1 MAKANKYLLSL
12 DGGGV
17 RELATVIF
25 LAKLEKALGE
35 PLYKKFDFFIG
46 TSAGAITAM
55 ALSIAKMGG
64 DNLLD
69 LWSEETFERILDSS
83 LWDSKLGLMQI
94 NPKYDGKGKE
104 QVLTEYF
111 GNLKLGDASGD
122 LAIVSYDIEERKP
135 LLLTSYGNG
144 NILAIDAGHASSA
157 APIYYPTARVGNR
170 YLIDG
175 GIVANNPVL
184 HGYAEVKKLYPDSN
198 VKILSVGTG
207 LNKRPL
213 KGKASQKWGLIG
225 WLMHDLFGL
234 MLESS
239 LDHEIATEIIGKDY
253 IRVNSP
259 LGKVNRRLDDNNK
272 SNLNNIRKMGEAW
285 WQEFGD
291 SALDLLN

>member
-1 MAKANKYLLSL
+1 MANKYLLSL

-17 RELATVIF
+17 RELATVTF

-225 WLMHDLFGL
+225 WLMHDLFGH

>member
-1 MAKANKYLLSL
+1 MANKYLLSL

-17 RELATVIF
+17 RELATVTF
-25 LAKLEKALGE
+25 LANLEKALGE

-55 ALSIAKMGG
+55 ALSIAKMNG
-64 DNLLD
+64 DNLLE

-94 NPKYDGKGKE
+94 DPKYDGKGKT

-122 LAIVSYDIEERKP
+122 LAITSYDIEERKP
-135 LLLTSYGNG
+135 LLLTSYGNA
-144 NILAIDAGHASSA
+144 NISAIDAGHASSA

-184 HGYAEVKKLYPDSN
+184 HGYAEVKKLYPNSN

-259 LGKVNRRLDDNNK
+259 LGKVNRRLDDNNQR
-272 SNLNNIRKMGEAW
+272 NLDNIRKMGESW

-291 SALDLLN
+291 SVLDLLN

>member
-1 MAKANKYLLSL
+1 MNHKYLLSL

-17 RELATVIF
+17 RELATVTF
-25 LAKLEKALGE
+25 LANLEKALGE
-35 PLYKKFDFFIG
+35 PLYEKFDFFIG

-55 ALSIAKMGG
+55 ALSIAKMKG
-64 DNLLD
+64 DSLLE
-69 LWSEETFERILDSS
+69 LWSEKTFERILDSS

-104 QVLTEYF
+104 QVLNEYF

-135 LLLTSYGNG
+135 LLLTSYGNS
-144 NILAIDAGHASSA
+144 NISAIDAGHASSA

-253 IRVNSP
+253 IRVNSA

-272 SNLNNIRKMGEAW
+272 KNLNNIRKMGEAW

-291 SALDLLN
+291 SVLDLLS

>member
-1 MAKANKYLLSL
+1 MANKYLLSL

-25 LAKLEKALGE
+25 LARLEKALGE

-135 LLLTSYGNG
+135 LLLTSYGNA
-144 NILAIDAGHASSA
+144 NISAIDAGHASSA
-157 APIYYPTARVGNR
+157 APIYYPTARIGSR

-184 HGYAEVKKLYPDSN
+184 HGYAEVKKLYPNSN

>member
-1 MAKANKYLLSL
+1 MENKYLLSL

-17 RELATVIF
+17 RELAAAVF
-25 LAKLEKALGE
+25 LSKLEKALGE
-35 PLYKKFDFFIG
+35 PIYKKFDFFIG

-55 ALSIAKMGG
+55 ALTIAKMSG

-69 LWSEETFERILDSS
+69 FWSEKNFERILDST

-94 NPKYDGKGKE
+94 NPKYDGEGKK
-104 QVLTEYF
+104 QVLSEYF
-111 GNLKLGDASGD
+111 GKLKLGDAQGD

-135 LLLTSYGNG
+135 FLLTSYGDPD
-144 NILAIDAGHASSA
+144 ISVIDAGNASSA

-184 HGYAEVKKLYPDSN
+184 HGYAEVKKRNPDHN
-198 VKILSVGTG
+198 IKILSVGTG
-207 LNKRPL
+207 LNKKPL

-225 WLMHDLFGL
+225 WLRHDLFGL

-239 LDHEIATEIIGKDY
+239 LDHEIAEEIIGKDY
-253 IRVNSP
+253 LRVNSP
-259 LGKVNRRLDDNNK
+259 LHKVNRRLDDNNEK
-272 SNLNNIRKMGEAW
+272 NIEKIRQMGISW
-285 WQEFGD
+285 WDKFGD
-291 SALDLLN
+291 SALKLLS

>member
-1 MAKANKYLLSL
+1 MANKYLLSL

-17 RELATVIF
+17 RELATVTF

-55 ALSIAKMGG
+55 ALSIAKMNG

-69 LWSEETFERILDSS
+69 LWSEKTFEKILDSS

-104 QVLTEYF
+104 QVLSEYF

-122 LAIVSYDIEERKP
+122 LAIVSYDIEERRP
-135 LLLTSYGNG
+135 LLLTSYGNS
-144 NILAIDAGHASSA
+144 NISAIDAGHASSA

-184 HGYAEVKKLYPDSN
+184 HGYAEVKKLYPNSN

-272 SNLNNIRKMGEAW
+272 RNLNNIRKMGEAW
-285 WQEFGD
+285 WLEFGD

>member
-1 MAKANKYLLSL
+1 MANKYLLSL

-17 RELATVIF
+17 RELATVTF
-25 LAKLEKALGE
+25 LANLEKALGE

-135 LLLTSYGNG
+135 LLLTSYGNA
-144 NILAIDAGHASSA
+144 NISAIDAGHASSA
-157 APIYYPTARVGNR
+157 APIYYPTAKVGSR

>member
-1 MAKANKYLLSL
+1 MTYKYLLSL

>member
-1 MAKANKYLLSL
+1 VTNKYLLSL

-69 LWSEETFERILDSS
+69 LWSDETFERILDSS

-94 NPKYDGKGKE
+94 NPKYDGKGKK
-104 QVLTEYF
+104 QVLTECF

-207 LNKRPL
+207 LNKKPL

-285 WQEFGD
+285 WQEFGE
-291 SALDLLN
+291 SALDLLK

>member
-1 MAKANKYLLSL
+1 MANKYLLSL

-17 RELATVIF
+17 RELATVTF
-25 LAKLEKALGE
+25 LANLEKALGE

-55 ALSIAKMGG
+55 ALSIAKMKG
-64 DNLLD
+64 DNLLE
-69 LWSEETFERILDSS
+69 LWSDETFERILDSS

-94 NPKYDGKGKE
+94 NPKYDGKGKT

-122 LAIVSYDIEERKP
+122 LAVTSYDIEERKP
-135 LLLTSYGNG
+135 LLLTSYGNA
-144 NILAIDAGHASSA
+144 NISAIDAGHASSA

-184 HGYAEVKKLYPDSN
+184 HGYAEVKKLYPNSN

-259 LGKVNRRLDDNNK
+259 LGKVNRRLDDNNQR
-272 SNLNNIRKMGEAW
+272 NLDNIRKMGESW

-291 SALDLLN
+291 SVLDLLN

>member
-291 SALDLLN
+291 SALNLLN

>member
-1 MAKANKYLLSL
+1 MTNKYLLSL

-17 RELATVIF
+17 RELATVTF
-25 LAKLEKALGE
+25 LANLEKALGE

-55 ALSIAKMGG
+55 ALSIAKMNG
-64 DNLLD
+64 DNLLE

-94 NPKYDGKGKE
+94 NPKYDGKGKT

-135 LLLTSYGNG
+135 LLLTSYGNA
-144 NILAIDAGHASSA
+144 NISAIDAGHASSA

-184 HGYAEVKKLYPDSN
+184 HGYAEVKKLYPNSN

-259 LGKVNRRLDDNNK
+259 LGKVNRRLDDNNER
-272 SNLNNIRKMGEAW
+272 NLDNIRKMGESW

-291 SALDLLN
+291 SVLDLLN

>member
-1 MAKANKYLLSL
+1 MANKYLLSL

-25 LAKLEKALGE
+25 LARLEKALGE

-207 LNKRPL
+207 LNKKPL

-272 SNLNNIRKMGEAW
+272 RNLNNIRKMGEAW

-291 SALDLLN
+291 SALDLLK

>member
-1 MAKANKYLLSL
+1 MANKYLLSL

-25 LAKLEKALGE
+25 LARLEKALGE

-104 QVLTEYF
+104 QVLAEYF

>member
-1 MAKANKYLLSL
+1 MANKYLLSL

-17 RELATVIF
+17 RELATVTF
-25 LAKLEKALGE
+25 LANLEKALGE

-55 ALSIAKMGG
+55 ALSIAKMNG
-64 DNLLD
+64 DNLLE

-94 NPKYDGKGKE
+94 NPKYDGKGKT

-111 GNLKLGDASGD
+111 GSLKLGDASGD

-135 LLLTSYGNG
+135 LLLTSYGNA
-144 NILAIDAGHASSA
+144 NISAIDAGHASSA

-184 HGYAEVKKLYPDSN
+184 HGYAEVKKLYPNSN

-272 SNLNNIRKMGEAW
+272 RNLDNIRKMGESW

>member
-1 MAKANKYLLSL
+1 MANKYLLSL

-17 RELATVIF
+17 RELATVTF

-35 PLYKKFDFFIG
+35 PLHKKFDFFIG

-207 LNKRPL
+207 LNKKPL

>member
-1 MAKANKYLLSL
+1 MANKYLLSL

-17 RELATVIF
+17 RELATDTF
-25 LAKLEKALGE
+25 LANLEKALGE

-55 ALSIAKMGG
+55 AMSIAKMNG
-64 DNLLD
+64 DNLLE

-94 NPKYDGKGKE
+94 NPKYDGKGKT

-122 LAIVSYDIEERKP
+122 LAVTSYDIEERKP
-135 LLLTSYGNG
+135 LLLTSYGNA
-144 NILAIDAGHASSA
+144 NISAIDAGHASSA

-175 GIVANNPVL
+175 GIVANNPVV
-184 HGYAEVKKLYPDSN
+184 HGYAEVKKLYPNSN

-272 SNLNNIRKMGEAW
+272 RNLDNIRKMGESW

-291 SALDLLN
+291 SVLDLLN

>member
-1 MAKANKYLLSL
+1 MNNKYLLSL

-17 RELATVIF
+17 RELATVTF
-25 LAKLEKALGE
+25 LANLEKALGE

-55 ALSIAKMGG
+55 ALSIAKMNG
-64 DNLLD
+64 DNLLE
-69 LWSEETFERILDSS
+69 LWSDKTFERILDSS

-94 NPKYDGKGKE
+94 NPKYDGKGKT
-104 QVLTEYF
+104 QVLSEYF

-135 LLLTSYGNG
+135 LLLTSYGNS
-144 NILAIDAGHASSA
+144 NISAIDAGHASSA

-184 HGYAEVKKLYPDSN
+184 HGYAEVKKLYPNSN

-272 SNLNNIRKMGEAW
+272 RNLDNIKEMGESW

-291 SALDLLN
+291 PVLDLLN

>member
-1 MAKANKYLLSL
+1 MANKYLLSL

-17 RELATVIF
+17 RELATVTF
-25 LAKLEKALGE
+25 LANLEKALGE

-55 ALSIAKMGG
+55 ALSIAKMNG
-64 DNLLD
+64 DNLLE

-94 NPKYDGKGKE
+94 NPKYDGKGKT

-122 LAIVSYDIEERKP
+122 LAITSYDIEERKP
-135 LLLTSYGNG
+135 LLLTSYGNS
-144 NILAIDAGHASSA
+144 NISAIDAGHASSA

-184 HGYAEVKKLYPDSN
+184 HGYAEVKKLYPNSN
-198 VKILSVGTG
+198 IKILSVGTG

-253 IRVNSP
+253 IRDNSP

-272 SNLNNIRKMGEAW
+272 RNLDNIRKMGESW

-291 SALDLLN
+291 SVLDLLN

>member
-1 MAKANKYLLSL
+1 MANKYLLSL

-17 RELATVIF
+17 RELATVTF
-25 LAKLEKALGE
+25 LANLEKALGE

-55 ALSIAKMGG
+55 ALSIAKMNG
-64 DNLLD
+64 DNLLE

-94 NPKYDGKGKE
+94 NPKYDGKGKT

-135 LLLTSYGNG
+135 LLLTSYGNA
-144 NILAIDAGHASSA
+144 NISAIDAGHASSA

-184 HGYAEVKKLYPDSN
+184 HGYAEVRKLYPNSN

-259 LGKVNRRLDDNNK
+259 LGKVNRRLDDNNQR
-272 SNLNNIRKMGEAW
+272 NLENIRKMGESW

-291 SALDLLN
+291 SVLDLLN

>member
-1 MAKANKYLLSL
+1 MTNKYLLSL

-291 SALDLLN
+291 SALDLLK

>member
-1 MAKANKYLLSL
+1 MANKYLLSL

-17 RELATVIF
+17 RELATVTF
-25 LAKLEKALGE
+25 LANLEKALGE

-55 ALSIAKMGG
+55 ALSIAKMNG
-64 DNLLD
+64 DNLLE
-69 LWSEETFERILDSS
+69 LWSDETFERILDSS

-94 NPKYDGKGKE
+94 NPKYDGKGKT

-122 LAIVSYDIEERKP
+122 LAITSYDIEERKP
-135 LLLTSYGNG
+135 LLLTSYGNA
-144 NILAIDAGHASSA
+144 NISAIDAGHASSA

-184 HGYAEVKKLYPDSN
+184 HGYAEVKKLYPNSN

-272 SNLNNIRKMGEAW
+272 RNLDNIKKMGESW

-291 SALDLLN
+291 SVLDLLN

>member
-1 MAKANKYLLSL
+1 MTNKYLLSL

-17 RELATVIF
+17 RELATVTF
-25 LAKLEKALGE
+25 LANLEKALGE

-55 ALSIAKMGG
+55 ALSIAKMNG
-64 DNLLD
+64 DNLLE

-94 NPKYDGKGKE
+94 NPKYDGKGKT

-122 LAIVSYDIEERKP
+122 LAITSYDIEERKP
-135 LLLTSYGNG
+135 LLLTSYGNA
-144 NILAIDAGHASSA
+144 NISAIDAGHASSA

-184 HGYAEVKKLYPDSN
+184 HGYAEVKKLYPNNN

-272 SNLNNIRKMGEAW
+272 QNLDNIRKMGESW

-291 SALDLLN
+291 SVLDLLN

>member
-1 MAKANKYLLSL
+1 MNHKYLLSL

-17 RELATVIF
+17 RELATVTF
-25 LAKLEKALGE
+25 LANLEKALGE
-35 PLYKKFDFFIG
+35 PLYEKFDFFIG

-55 ALSIAKMGG
+55 ALSIAKLNG
-64 DNLLD
+64 DSLLE
-69 LWSEETFERILDSS
+69 LWSEKTFERILDSS

-104 QVLTEYF
+104 QVLNEYF

-135 LLLTSYGNG
+135 LLLTSYGNS
-144 NILAIDAGHASSA
+144 NISAIDAGHASSA

-213 KGKASQKWGLIG
+213 KGKASQNWGLIG

-272 SNLNNIRKMGEAW
+272 RNLNNIRKMGEAW

>member
-1 MAKANKYLLSL
+1 MANKYLLSL

-25 LAKLEKALGE
+25 LARLEKALGE

-69 LWSEETFERILDSS
+69 LWSDETFERILDSS

-285 WQEFGD
+285 GQEFGD
-291 SALDLLN
+291 SALDLLK

>member
-1 MAKANKYLLSL
+1 MENKYLLSL

-17 RELATVIF
+17 RELAAAVF
-25 LAKLEKALGE
+25 LSKLEKALGE
-35 PLYKKFDFFIG
+35 PIYKKFDFFIG

-55 ALSIAKMGG
+55 ALSIAKMSG

-69 LWSEETFERILDSS
+69 FWSEKNFERIPDST

-94 NPKYDGKGKE
+94 NPKYDGEGKK
-104 QVLTEYF
+104 QVLNEYF
-111 GNLKLGDASGD
+111 GKLKLGDAQSD

-135 LLLTSYGNG
+135 FLLTSYGDPD
-144 NILAIDAGHASSA
+144 ISVIDAGNASSA

-184 HGYAEVKKLYPDSN
+184 HGYAEVKKRNPDHN
-198 VKILSVGTG
+198 IKILSVGTG
-207 LNKRPL
+207 LNKKPL

-225 WLMHDLFGL
+225 WLRHDLFGL

-239 LDHEIATEIIGKDY
+239 LDHEIAEEIIGKDY
-253 IRVNSP
+253 LRVNSP
-259 LGKVNRRLDDNNK
+259 LHKVNRRLDDNNK
-272 SNLNNIRKMGEAW
+272 KNIEKIRQMGISW
-285 WQEFGD
+285 WDKFGD
-291 SALDLLN
+291 SALKLLS

>member
-1 MAKANKYLLSL
+1 MNKYLLSL

-17 RELATVIF
+17 RELATVTF
-25 LAKLEKALGE
+25 LAHLEKALGE

-55 ALSIAKMGG
+55 ALSIARMNG
-64 DNLLD
+64 DNLLE
-69 LWSEETFERILDSS
+69 LWSEKTFKRILNSS

-104 QVLTEYF
+104 QVLSEYF
-111 GNLKLGDASGD
+111 GDLKLGDASGD
-122 LAIVSYDIEERKP
+122 LAIVSYDIENRKP
-135 LLLTSYGNG
+135 LLLTSYGDS
-144 NILAIDAGHASSA
+144 NISAIDAGHASSA

-184 HGYAEVKKLYPDSN
+184 HGYAEVKKLYPNSN

-239 LDHEIATEIIGKDY
+239 LDHEIATEIVGKDY

-272 SNLNNIRKMGEAW
+272 RNLTNIREMGEVW
-285 WQEFGD
+285 WQEFGE
-291 SALDLLN
+291 SALYLLS

>member
-1 MAKANKYLLSL
+1 MRNKYLLSL

-17 RELATVIF
+17 RELATVVF
-25 LAKLEKALGE
+25 LANLEKALGK

-55 ALSIAKMGG
+55 ALSIAKMTGE
-64 DNLLD
+64 NLLE
-69 LWSEETFERILDSS
+69 LWSEKTFERILNSS

-104 QVLTEYF
+104 QVLSEYF

-122 LAIVSYDIEERKP
+122 LAIVSYDVEERRP
-135 LLLTSYGNG
+135 LLLTSYGNS
-144 NILAIDAGHASSA
+144 NISAIDAGHASSA

-184 HGYAEVKKLYPDSN
+184 HGYAEVKKLYPNSN

-239 LDHEIATEIIGKDY
+239 LDHEIATEIVGKDY

-272 SNLNNIRKMGEAW
+272 KNLNNIREMGEAW

-291 SALDLLN
+291 PVLDLLS

>member
-1 MAKANKYLLSL
+1 MNNKYLLSL

-17 RELATVIF
+17 RELATVTF
-25 LAKLEKALGE
+25 LANLEKALGE

-55 ALSIAKMGG
+55 ALSIAKMNG
-64 DNLLD
+64 DNLLE

-94 NPKYDGKGKE
+94 NPKYDGKGKT

-111 GNLKLGDASGD
+111 GSLKLGDASGD

-135 LLLTSYGNG
+135 LLLTSYGNA
-144 NILAIDAGHASSA
+144 NISAIDAGHASSA

-184 HGYAEVKKLYPDSN
+184 HGYAEVKKLYPNSN

-259 LGKVNRRLDDNNK
+259 LGKVNRRLDDNNQR
-272 SNLNNIRKMGEAW
+272 NLDNIRKMGESW

-291 SALDLLN
+291 SVLDLLN

>member
-1 MAKANKYLLSL
+1 MANKYLLSL

-17 RELATVIF
+17 RELATVTF

-69 LWSEETFERILDSS
+69 LWSEETFERILDCS
-83 LWDSKLGLMQI
+83 LWDSKLDLMQI

-184 HGYAEVKKLYPDSN
+184 HGYAEVKKLYPNSN

>member
-1 MAKANKYLLSL
+1 MNHKYLLSL

-17 RELATVIF
+17 RELATVTF
-25 LAKLEKALGE
+25 LANLEKALGE
-35 PLYKKFDFFIG
+35 PLYEKFDFFIG

-55 ALSIAKMGG
+55 ALSIAKMNG
-64 DNLLD
+64 DSLLE
-69 LWSEETFERILDSS
+69 LWSEKTFERILDSS

-104 QVLTEYF
+104 QVLNEYF

-135 LLLTSYGNG
+135 LLLTSYGNS
-144 NILAIDAGHASSA
+144 NISAIDAGHASSA

-272 SNLNNIRKMGEAW
+272 KNLNNIRKMGEAW

-291 SALDLLN
+291 SVLDLLS

>member
-1 MAKANKYLLSL
+1 MANKYLLSL

-25 LAKLEKALGE
+25 LARLEKALGE

-55 ALSIAKMGG
+55 ALSIAKMDG

>member
-1 MAKANKYLLSL
+1 MANKYLLSL

-17 RELATVIF
+17 RELATVTF
-25 LAKLEKALGE
+25 LANLEKALGE

-55 ALSIAKMGG
+55 ALSIAKMNG
-64 DNLLD
+64 DNLLE

-94 NPKYDGKGKE
+94 NPKYDGKGKT

-111 GNLKLGDASGD
+111 GNLKLGDASGV
-122 LAIVSYDIEERKP
+122 LAITSYDIEERKP
-135 LLLTSYGNG
+135 LLLTSYGNA
-144 NILAIDAGHASSA
+144 NISAIDAGHASSA

-184 HGYAEVKKLYPDSN
+184 HGYAEVKKLYPNSN

-259 LGKVNRRLDDNNK
+259 LGKVNRRLDDNNQR
-272 SNLNNIRKMGEAW
+272 NLDNIRKMGESW

-291 SALDLLN
+291 SVLDLLS